1 MCALYNNCISHHTEC
16 RHAACTAVCAA
27 VALALDGRL
36 LNATHRQLQVT
47 DLVWYCCIAGGGVG
61 VVIFNN
67 DSNECATLASPT
79 LVADGCP
86 QTTWPVAMMLSRKQG
101 EALQVAV
108 AKAAALGITFNAT
121 IRVPQQQQEIGLDFM
136 SGTSQVRSSCYSAC
150 AGSCKTSTL
159 HFVWSPERLLPTS
172 TMTTTLRSP
181 HPPST

>member
-1 MCALYNNCISHHTEC
+1 
-16 RHAACTAVCAA
+16 
-27 VALALDGRL
+27 
-36 LNATHRQLQVT
+36 
-47 DLVWYCCIAGGGVG
+47 

-79 LVADGCP
+79 LLADGCP
-86 QTTWPVAMMLSRKQG
+86 QTITWPVAMMISRKQG

-108 AKAAALGITFNAT
+108 ANAAAQGITFNVT